1 MPTGELHTQLTG
13 RLFFTGVENMSMK
26 QTYWLVE
33 SSYYDDGTVQVR
45 LAGSIQAK
53 KRPENEKLSTSEADI
68 YRDWKDI
75 RRLTNWLLESIR
87 SFEPVPLRRQA

>member
-1 MPTGELHTQLTG
+1 M
-13 RLFFTGVENMSMK
+13 MK
-26 QTYWLVE
+26 TFWLVE

-68 YRDWKDI
+68 YRDWKDS

-87 SFEPVPLRRQA
+87 DFEPVPLRRQA